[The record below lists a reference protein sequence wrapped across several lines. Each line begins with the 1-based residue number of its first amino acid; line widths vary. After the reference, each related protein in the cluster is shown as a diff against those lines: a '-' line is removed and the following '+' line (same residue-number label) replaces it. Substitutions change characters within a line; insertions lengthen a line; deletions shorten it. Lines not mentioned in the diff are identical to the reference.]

1 MTSTTL
7 PQAMAAAAAANA
19 TRLAVVDR
27 SDQVTYAELTRR
39 IAALA
44 RALCHRD
51 IGTGDRVAMMLVNSL
66 DFVVT
71 YFAIASLGAIVVPMN
86 EHYQRDELLYF
97 LAEPDASLLVT
108 SRDFAELAETV
119 LGGYQGGC
127 EAVYIDDHR
136 NADRGDAASLDDVA
150 VDPSLPVMYQYSS
163 GTTGRPKRIARD
175 HANVLFELDSLVRTL
190 GLTNRDRFI
199 GVAPF
204 SHVNGMMRTMMACL
218 YAGATLFPLPRFDR
232 QAVVETIERN
242 GITVFIAVPFMFSV
256 LAQSRF
262 ASPPDLSSLRLC
274 VSASAPMP
282 VPHNRMFKERFG
294 HYVRQLYGSTETG
307 TISVNL
313 SDDIVDTL
321 ESVGLPIR
329 GVSVRAFADDGSEA
343 APDGMGELA
352 VASPAAIREYVGRED
367 INREAFRDGYFFTG
381 DVGRIDERGHI
392 YLIGR
397 KKFFIN
403 KGGFKIDPRE
413 IQELIESHPRVL
425 EAAVL
430 GIPSAFGDDK
440 VKAVVVRD
448 GECSEQ
454 DIVDH
459 CRGRIADFKIP
470 SIIEFRDSLPK
481 SPTGKLRWEMLR

>member
-1 MTSTTL
+1 MTPTTV
-7 PQAMAAAAAANA
+7 PEAMAAAARTNA
-19 TRLAVVDR
+19 ERLAVVDGDR
-27 SDQVTYAELTRR
+27 RVTYAELQRR
-39 IAALA
+39 IDAFADEL
-44 RALCHRD
+44 HRRG
-51 IGTGDRVAMMLVNSL
+51 IGCGDRVALMLVNSL
-66 DFVVT
+66 EFVVA
-71 YFAIASLGAIVVPMN
+71 YFAVASLGAIVVPMN

-97 LAEPDASLLVT
+97 LSEPDARLLVT
-108 SRDFAELAETV
+108 SRAFAELADAV
-119 LGGYQGGC
+119 LCAYDGDC
-127 EAVYIDDHR
+127 TAVFVEDGHD
-136 NADRGDAASLDDVA
+136 DAAADPNTLDA
-150 VDPSLPVMYQYSS
+150 TVDPELPLMYQYSS

-175 HANVLFELDSLVRTL
+175 HANVLFELDSLARTL
-190 GLTNRDRFI
+190 RISNRDRFI

-218 YAGATLFPLPRFDR
+218 YSGATLFPLPRFDR
-232 QAVVETIERN
+232 QAVVETIGCHE
-242 GITVFIAVPFMFSV
+242 ITVFIAVPFMFSV

-262 ASPPDLSSLRLC
+262 ATPPDLSSLRLC
-274 VSASAPMP
+274 ISASAPMP
-282 VPHNRMFKERFG
+282 AAHNRAFAQRFG
-294 HYVRQLYGSTETG
+294 LHVRQLYGSTETG

-313 SDDIVDTL
+313 DDDVAGTL
-321 ESVGLPIR
+321 ESVGHPIR
-329 GVSVRAFADDGSEA
+329 GVTVLAFDDGGTEVPA
-343 APDGMGELA
+343 GAMGELA
-352 VASPAAIREYVGRED
+352 VASPAAIREYPGRDD
-367 INREAFRDGYFFTG
+367 INREAFRDGRFFTG
-381 DVGRIDERGHI
+381 DVGRIDADGHI

-413 IQELIESHPRVL
+413 IQELIESHPRVA

-430 GIPSAFGDDK
+430 GVPSSYGDDK

-448 GECSEQ
+448 GECSEE